1 MDPWSWNLHFSRVN
15 CTLFFSKIPE
25 GLLSMLWCKVA
36 STLVTAAPPLP
47 SSPTRRNLTQCQG
60 GVWFSVSKKV
70 QGNTIL
76 LHFSFDLLW
85 YFLLFFPAK
94 LLDRIVCMHWTEFS
108 SSLYWTLFKLTSVSL
123 SSHPVASLSV
133 SSSSPTTLAT
143 LLFLEHSR
151 CALPSTWNILL
162 TGLTLSPFKV
172 IAQILPFYWYLLTVT
187 NSAFKSFPSFLK
199 IWYTCACFSFIIY
212 KIIISSFIQIILTYK

>member
-108 SSLYWTLFKLTSVSL
+108 SSLYWTLFKLTSASL
-123 SSHPVASLSV
+123 SSLPVDSLSV

-151 CALPSTWNILL
+151 CALPSGLFHWPFLL
-162 TGLTLSPFKV
+162 PGTYFSQGLLSHPLKSLLKYYHFIDTYLPWLIQHSNLFHPF
-172 IAQILPFYWYLLTVT
+172 
-187 NSAFKSFPSFLK
+187 
-199 IWYTCACFSFIIY
+199 
-212 KIIISSFIQIILTYK
+212 